1 MKYANYQNTLSLH
14 MIYTGHCEVGKE
26 WCYRNIISP
35 FTRLY
40 LIDKGSASVYMN
52 RKKYELREGDMFIIP
67 KFTFHTY
74 ECVEYMSHY
83 YICFLDQLIGG
94 KNLFEYADIQY
105 KIRATELDKCLMERF
120 LELNPDCH
128 IADPDPKAY
137 DNRPD
142 LFSINRENANLEFKN
157 DLESNGILLQ
167 LFSKFLGKNSRP
179 VTKAKNPYK
188 RMIKVFNYINNNL
201 NKNIHVAELSEIM
214 CMTPDHFTRIF
225 KNLNGM
231 TPNQYLQFKRIERAQ
246 TLMLSSEMNIKEIAE
261 EIGIPNLSQFSKLF
275 HKQTGM
281 SPSLYLQ
288 RQNS

>member
-137 DNRPD
+137 DNRPE
-142 LFSINRENANLEFKN
+142 LFSINRENANLVFKN

-281 SPSLYLQ
+281 SPSLYLK
-288 RQNS
+288 RQNT